1 MTKFSPILYKRDVK
15 KSQSTI
21 LSRSDLRQRI
31 ELIDNWA
38 DGLKHKK
45 LVEALQSSFRTLNT
59 RARYPYYWD
68 ETTTTHE
75 KFITFLISLKKIFL
89 ETGVKK
95 PVFEDFYSICDR
107 YIPSTGTT
115 YATLYYIFKIYNLKY
130 LDLYALDYDFTRI
143 DYERFKDEIQQRD
156 WIYLKDNLDIIAK
169 VSKKVKKNKSVPS
182 CANTEVVNNTGE
194 TLNPFR
200 KSKPKKVDKVKKKSK
215 LDILSEVFND

>member
-21 LSRSDLRQRI
+21 LSRSDLRKRI

-38 DGLKHKK
+38 DGLSHKK

-182 CANTEVVNNTGE
+182 CANSEVVGNTGE

-215 LDILSEVFND
+215 LDILNEVFND

>member
-21 LSRSDLRQRI
+21 LSRSDLRKRI

-38 DGLKHKK
+38 DGLNHKK

-182 CANTEVVNNTGE
+182 CANSKVVDNTGE

-215 LDILSEVFND
+215 LDILNEVFND

>member
-182 CANTEVVNNTGE
+182 CANTEPVNNTGE

>member
-182 CANTEVVNNTGE
+182 CANSEVVNNSGE

>member
-182 CANTEVVNNTGE
+182 CANSEVVDNTGE

>member
-31 ELIDNWA
+31 ELIDNWT

-182 CANTEVVNNTGE
+182 CANNEVVNNTGE

>member
-68 ETTTTHE
+68 DTTTTHE

-182 CANTEVVNNTGE
+182 CANTEVVDNTGE

>member
-1 MTKFSPILYKRDVK
+1 M
-15 KSQSTI
+15 
-21 LSRSDLRQRI
+21 
-31 ELIDNWA
+31 
-38 DGLKHKK
+38 
-45 LVEALQSSFRTLNT
+45 QSSFRTLNT

-182 CANTEVVNNTGE
+182 CANTEVVDNTGE

>member
-182 CANTEVVNNTGE
+182 CANSEVVNNTGE

>member
-182 CANTEVVNNTGE
+182 CANTEVVDNTGE